1 MSVATPQDESVQPRG
16 RMGFWLALLGF
27 ISTLAL
33 LFCLDWLVAFAAEP
47 HYRDLPTLLIAF
59 TCLIFFLGSSAVS
72 LGLLRTPEW
81 RSLADSALSIRLR
94 GVLLTALVSG
104 VLGSALFV
112 ALTISGLNDPDTNVR
127 FGARAF
133 ALDGTAVLLLHA
145 TAIVGISAGQQWG
158 RIAAAASFFF
168 WILTIV
174 LLIPG
179 ALLMWLLWRRP
190 SLRQPLPDV
199 SSGRSPR

>member
-1 MSVATPQDESVQPRG
+1 MSVASLQDKSAQSRG

-33 LFCLDWLVAFAAEP
+33 LFCLDWLVAFAAEA

-81 RSLADSALSIRLR
+81 RSLADSALNIRLR
-94 GVLLTALVSG
+94 GVFLTALVIG

-112 ALTISGLNDPDTNVR
+112 ALNISGLNDSEINVR

-133 ALDGTAVLLLHA
+133 ALDGTAVLLLHSA
-145 TAIVGISAGQQWG
+145 AIIGISASKQWG

-168 WILTIV
+168 WILTII

-179 ALLMWLLWRRP
+179 AILIWLLWRGP
-190 SLRQPLPDV
+190 ALRQPLADA
-199 SSGRSPR
+199 SSGTSAR